1 MRWSL
6 GLRTFT
12 ALAGLPF
19 LLVMAASLHMA
30 ATGRRAFNEMTT
42 TLGTLSEIAVLEQ
55 KIRKGI
61 TRQLLAATSY
71 LERGDWD
78 AWSEFTRLAW
88 SVYEDEARYLSL
100 PLTTEE
106 RLAVERVRT
115 QHRLFEGMAQAA
127 MARRIEAPWEEDLR
141 RIPRIVDELP
151 PGFVMVAPRE
161 EDLRRIQ
168 EAFDQF
174 EDAIEDVSRM
184 IEGRLANA
192 AATASE
198 ASARIG
204 FAAMALA
211 LLFALATV
219 VSSTLAFRGV
229 LAPLESLQAAT
240 TRLEQGEL
248 SARASVRGIPAV
260 AALARRFNS
269 MAEELETLLHRL
281 EERVEAR
288 TAQLAA
294 LESLSRE
301 GLVHLDRDTL
311 LRTVVE
317 RMASAA
323 AADAASLR
331 VIEDGM
337 LVSLAHQGL
346 AEDAVRTRV
355 PPAGWS
361 RQVMETQRA
370 HWIEELEGEERALPL
385 CQGFRSMVVLPLSVE
400 DRALGVIWLLY
411 REGRGR
417 DVDLIRVLEAMAA
430 RAALALERAEM
441 VQQILQTAE
450 DLRTANQRLLETQQR
465 LVEAE
470 RLAAV
475 GQVHIALRHEINNPL
490 SVLTGGA
497 EILETQANDPEV
509 VRRWAAHIAEAALR
523 ITEVL
528 RRLEELRRVETT
540 SYGAG
545 VPMVD
550 LESKTEKR

>member
-1 MRWSL
+1 MRWNP

-12 ALAGLPF
+12 ALAALPF
-19 LLVMAASLHMA
+19 LLVLAASLQMA
-30 ATGRRAFNEMTT
+30 SAGRLAFREMTT
-42 TLGTLSEIAVLEQ
+42 TLGTLKEIALLEQ
-55 KIRKGI
+55 KIHKGI
-61 TRQLLAATSY
+61 TRQLLAATGY
-71 LERGDWD
+71 LERGDGES
-78 AWSEFTRLAW
+78 WSEFTRLAW

-115 QHRLFEGMAQAA
+115 QHRLFEGMAQGA
-127 MARRIEAPWEEDLR
+127 MARRVDAPS
-141 RIPRIVDELP
+141 
-151 PGFVMVAPRE
+151 A

-168 EAFDQF
+168 EAYDQF
-174 EDAIEDVSRM
+174 EEAIEDVSRM
-184 IEGRLANA
+184 IEERLAAA
-192 AATASE
+192 AATASD
-198 ASARIG
+198 ASNRIG
-204 FAAMALA
+204 FAAMTLA
-211 LLFALATV
+211 LLFALAMV
-219 VSSTLAFRGV
+219 ISSTLAFRGV
-229 LAPLESLQAAT
+229 LAPLESLQEAT
-240 TRLEQGEL
+240 TRLEERDL
-248 SARASVRGIPAV
+248 SARAVVRGIPAV
-260 AALARRFNS
+260 AALARQFNS
-269 MAEELETLLHRL
+269 MAEELEALLQRL

-317 RMASAA
+317 RMAAA
-323 AADAASLR
+323 AEADAANLR

-337 LVSLAHQGL
+337 LASLASQGL
-346 AEDAVRTRV
+346 SEEVVRSPV
-355 PPAGWS
+355 PPSGWS
-361 RQVMETQRA
+361 SQVMETHRA
-370 HWIEELEGEERALPL
+370 HWIEELGSEERELPQ
-385 CQGFRSMVVLPLSVE
+385 CQGFRSLILLPLSVE
-400 DRALGVIWLLY
+400 SRALGVVWLLY
-411 REGRGR
+411 REARAR
-417 DVDLIRVLEAMAA
+417 DADLIRVLEAMAS

-450 DLRTANQRLLETQQR
+450 DLRTANERLVETQQR

-497 EILETQANDPEV
+497 EILATQADDSEV
-509 VRRWAAHIAEAALR
+509 VRLWAAHIGEAASR
-523 ITEVL
+523 ITRVL

-540 SYGAG
+540 DYGSG

-550 LESKTEKR
+550 LESKSDKG